1 MRKLIKILNTSSLFP
16 IIGLVVLLLFSPCK
30 VRNFIQVEL
39 NLPLTEVSNK
49 SQTTTSNL
57 SCYSSVI
64 TDISLLQTIPSVKVF
79 PVFINGFFNTSFQFI
94 QVFHNKIRTDYQ
106 KKRHVTSS
114 VPLYILFK
122 NFKGH
127 L

>member
-1 MRKLIKILNTSSLFP
+1 MRKLNKIPNTSSLLP
-16 IIGLVVLLLFSPCK
+16 IIGLVILLFFSPCK
-30 VRNFIQVEL
+30 VRNFIQAKL

-49 SQTTTSNL
+49 SQTTTSKL
-57 SCYSSVI
+57 SCYSSEV
-64 TDISLLQTIPSVKVF
+64 TDVSLLQTMPFVKIL
-79 PVFINGFFNTSFQFI
+79 PVFIDSFFNTSSQF
-94 QVFHNKIRTDYQ
+94 VANFPNKTRTNYQ

-122 NFKGH
+122 NFKAH